1 MIEVEI
7 KIPADPDE
15 AEKRLTD
22 NGFSRD
28 TRLIET
34 DIYFDNAAG
43 NIRKNDTAL
52 RIRTVEYPDSGL
64 SEAYLTFKG
73 NRCDN
78 VSMTR
83 PEYESSI
90 DRPEEVRHILKSLG
104 YEPVKPVVIKER
116 TIYIKGSISACL
128 DRVEGLGDFL
138 ELEIITDT
146 NTKDAALAQLWD
158 ELEVLGY
165 DRADTTTVSYLSMLQ
180 SFIADRT

>member
-7 KIPADPDE
+7 KIRSDLGE
-15 AEKRLTD
+15 AEKMLIS

-28 TRLIET
+28 TRLRET

-43 NIRKNDTAL
+43 NIRGNDTAL

-83 PEYESSI
+83 PEYESSV

-104 YEPVKPVVIKER
+104 YEPVRPAVIKER
-116 TIYIKGSISACL
+116 TIYVKGAISACL

-138 ELEIITDT
+138 ELEIITDAK
-146 NTKDAALAQLWD
+146 TKDAALARLWE
-158 ELEVLGY
+158 ELKVLGY
-165 DRADTTTVSYLSMLQ
+165 DRADTTTLSYLTMLQ
-180 SFIADRT
+180 DL